1 MPDYISDKR
10 LYHTADRSRIVE
22 EGDPAA
28 AFLLVGEGAII
39 PENEVQRLGLGGHL
53 REYRPADPLQ
63 AQEAAHQAALQRGAV
78 YEAQSRA
85 NTIERMRMAKG
96 TPAEG
101 SAGPNLGPASSSMPV
116 VATPPY
122 TSGNASPAAS
132 TDVNAQAPS
141 QAGGETTTPE
151 PPAERRSAPAEKKK
165 G

>member
-39 PENEVQRLGLGGHL
+39 PENEVQRLGLEGHL

-85 NTIERMRMAKG
+85 NTIERMKMAKS

-101 SAGPNLGPASSSMPV
+101 SVGPNPGPASSSMPV

-132 TDVNAQAPS
+132 TDVNAQAG
-141 QAGGETTTPE
+141 AAARETSTPE
-151 PPAERRSAPAEKKK
+151 PPAERRAAPAEKKK

>member
-101 SAGPNLGPASSSMPV
+101 SAGPNPGPASSSMPV

-132 TDVNAQAPS
+132 TDVNAQAG
-141 QAGGETTTPE
+141 AAARETTTPE